1 MGQSVSDNRVD
12 RLWARLPCGCA
23 DAIRCSTNLQTRPRA
38 QPGGHS
44 ASVPQA
50 CAAVRPL
57 LLVQASNGGVPT
69 LSDLR
74 LPCLVGRVISSIQ
87 SCQCTPSCSQARAS
101 RMRGKLPACSNQKAS
116 QDASRNPFLPT
127 PSYMRQHFTYQPLR
141 KLEGTQPWYTP
152 VTEPVSH
159 ASIPHY
165 IFNMVSLAA
174 IGLRSRDGSAPYG
187 SRACSG

>member
-1 MGQSVSDNRVD
+1 MY
-12 RLWARLPCGCA
+12 A
-23 DAIRCSTNLQTRPRA
+23 
-38 QPGGHS
+38 
-44 ASVPQA
+44 
-50 CAAVRPL
+50 
-57 LLVQASNGGVPT
+57 LV
-69 LSDLR
+69 LS
-74 LPCLVGRVISSIQ
+74 SSCIAYAWQ
-87 SCQCTPSCSQARAS
+87 VAG
-101 RMRGKLPACSNQKAS
+101 MSNQKAS

>member
-1 MGQSVSDNRVD
+1 M
-12 RLWARLPCGCA
+12 
-23 DAIRCSTNLQTRPRA
+23 
-38 QPGGHS
+38 
-44 ASVPQA
+44 
-50 CAAVRPL
+50 
-57 LLVQASNGGVPT
+57 
-69 LSDLR
+69 
-74 LPCLVGRVISSIQ
+74 ISSSELPVYALVLSS
-87 SCQCTPSCSQARAS
+87 SCIAYAWQVAG
-101 RMRGKLPACSNQKAS
+101 MSNQKAS